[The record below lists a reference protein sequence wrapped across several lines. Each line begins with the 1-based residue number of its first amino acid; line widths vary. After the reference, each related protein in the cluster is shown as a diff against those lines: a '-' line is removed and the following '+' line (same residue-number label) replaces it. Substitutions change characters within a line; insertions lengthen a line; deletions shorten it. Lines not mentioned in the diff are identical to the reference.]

1 MKYKILLSLV
11 VFSVAAISGSVQAV
25 GNADAGKTK
34 AQVCFSCHGMNGDGN
49 TNPPWPALAG
59 QHASYISKQLTDF
72 KSGARMEP
80 LMIAQVANLS
90 EQDITDIAAFFSSQK
105 VKQGTADKAKAEL
118 GGKIYRG
125 GNKATK
131 VAACMACHGPSGA
144 GNPGAKF
151 PSLSGQNSAYVVKAM
166 NDFRSAARTNDAGKM
181 MQGVAKS
188 MTDAEIE
195 AVASFV
201 SGLH

>member
-1 MKYKILLSLV
+1 MAVLSI
-11 VFSVAAISGSVQAV
+11 AAISGSVQAAG

-34 AQVCFSCHGMNGDGN
+34 AQVCFSCHGMNGDGS

-59 QHASYISKQLTDF
+59 QHASFISKQLADF

-90 EQDITDIAAFFSSQK
+90 EQDMADLAAFFASQG
-105 VKQGTADKAKAEL
+105 VKQGKADKDKLEL
-118 GGKIYRG
+118 GGKMYRA
-125 GNKATK
+125 GNKTTK

-144 GNPGAKF
+144 GNPGANF
-151 PSLSGQNSAYVVKAM
+151 PLLSGQNSAYVVKALK
-166 NDFRSAARTNDAGKM
+166 DFRSAARTNDAGKM